1 MKKSLILF
9 ACLAAWCFHVAAQG
23 SIARY
28 EWWVDGDFASRTAVT
43 QAGTWTA
50 SLNLSALH
58 EGLHRL
64 EYQAVDNEG
73 RRSAVAVRHFIKV
86 LPPPTTTATTLQRYE
101 YWLDGDYANVVKG
114 NMGNDG
120 IISLSPDFAALHEG
134 LHRLEFHVYDNL
146 GRLSSTAVKYFI
158 KAVPDP
164 TTTATTLQRYEYW
177 LDGDYANV
185 VKGNMGNDG
194 IISLSPDFAAL
205 HEGLHRL
212 EFHVYD
218 NLGRLSSTAVKY
230 FIKAVPDP
238 TTTATTL
245 QRYEYWFD
253 GDKDNA
259 TSGEIGAG
267 GIVTLALE
275 LADIHPGL
283 HKFECRVFDS
293 AQQTSA
299 TMVKYFIVRDLS
311 SLEEITPNLIAK
323 YAYWFNHGKR
333 VEFVV
338 DPPTPTI
345 NVTNQV
351 IELKD
356 IVPNMVGEDYEF
368 DLAKKLLY
376 VTDDVLVAVQVFD
389 KYGTGSVPDTTTV
402 HDFVVPVD
410 PHFRGISPDEEHI
423 MPSPKPGM
431 AQGYIYSGEVKD
443 SLEWVIRGPEM
454 PVDFYDEQ
462 GNRLQ
467 PVLIQKDEEATIWGM
482 RIPTAVVYAI
492 ARDAEVNYFIDDES
506 SVELVYFNADP
517 GDVNRDG
524 QITAVD
530 LSIVVNIIAGLD
542 NAALYRGRADVNR
555 DGEITAADIGM
566 IVNIIAGLGN

>member
-73 RRSAVAVRHFIKV
+73 RRSAVAVRHFIK
-86 LPPPTTTATTLQRYE
+86 
-101 YWLDGDYANVVKG
+101 
-114 NMGNDG
+114 
-120 IISLSPDFAALHEG
+120 
-134 LHRLEFHVYDNL
+134 
-146 GRLSSTAVKYFI
+146 
-158 KAVPDP
+158 
-164 TTTATTLQRYEYW
+164 
-177 LDGDYANV
+177 
-185 VKGNMGNDG
+185 
-194 IISLSPDFAAL
+194 
-205 HEGLHRL
+205 
-212 EFHVYD
+212 
-218 NLGRLSSTAVKY
+218 
-230 FIKAVPDP
+230 AVPDP

-275 LADIHPGL
+275 LADMHPGL

-402 HDFVVPVD
+402 HDF
-410 PHFRGISPDEEHI
+410 
-423 MPSPKPGM
+423 
-431 AQGYIYSGEVKD
+431 EVKG

>member
-120 IISLSPDFAALHEG
+120 IISLSPDFAALG

-177 LDGDYANV
+177 LDGD
-185 VKGNMGNDG
+185 
-194 IISLSPDFAAL
+194 
-205 HEGLHRL
+205 
-212 EFHVYD
+212 
-218 NLGRLSSTAVKY
+218 
-230 FIKAVPDP
+230 
-238 TTTATTL
+238 
-245 QRYEYWFD
+245 
-253 GDKDNA
+253 KDNA

-275 LADIHPGL
+275 LADMPPGL

-566 IVNIIAGLGN
+566 IINIIAGLGN